1 MPNSRSINY
10 AANKAHQKKAQDP
23 KRGGG
28 EEAQRPPRQKID
40 RSGNRGPLDPSPRR
54 GATRNQSRQDAQAAT
69 KKNDQG
75 WDDLGIP
82 GVARNDRPRVDT
94 AAGDDWVGTLFRLPA
109 GLADLA
115 DRRLRRQPGPTFW
128 LKQKDHDL
136 LYVPKARFKDSMA
149 WPFLSQAL
157 DCLLCGRFKFNEGQL
172 DQLALRCRRR
182 ARLWRM
188 AVMVDGRHFVK
199 QSWERWLIKELS
211 ERGVRFVSSDAA
223 AAGKANGV
231 QTLWALAV
239 EDAYYLGVERFQ
251 ANQLPWRAQRVEER
265 AGSLPLE
272 IAGAM
277 IELAFLQPG
286 ERLLDPV
293 CGSGTLLA
301 EAAATHPDLSLY
313 GYDRDHAAVKQATSN
328 LASVAAAS
336 VELSVLDSRQPRL
349 AAGSVD
355 AIVANLPFGL
365 RFGDSAT
372 NQPLYEAFLTAWRPL
387 LAANGRMVVLTAD
400 LMALNQAIA
409 NQKRLKVERRLK
421 VRVKGLWAEMV
432 LLRP

>member
-1 MPNSRSINY
+1 
-10 AANKAHQKKAQDP
+10 
-23 KRGGG
+23 
-28 EEAQRPPRQKID
+28 
-40 RSGNRGPLDPSPRR
+40 
-54 GATRNQSRQDAQAAT
+54 
-69 KKNDQG
+69 
-75 WDDLGIP
+75 
-82 GVARNDRPRVDT
+82 
-94 AAGDDWVGTLFRLPA
+94 
-109 GLADLA
+109 
-115 DRRLRRQPGPTFW
+115 
-128 LKQKDHDL
+128 
-136 LYVPKARFKDSMA
+136 
-149 WPFLSQAL
+149 
-157 DCLLCGRFKFNEGQL
+157 
-172 DQLALRCRRR
+172 
-182 ARLWRM
+182 
-188 AVMVDGRHFVK
+188 MVDGRHFVK